1 MKRPRRSRRGLS
13 RIRLRERLWVDVEAR
28 RCEGLPLAVRV
39 HVEPSGALGF
49 TGGPLRR
56 VETEGSIA
64 QSSVEEARPSFGY
77 EDAVLEAREV
87 HIWVEVA
94 SVDTLNVTK
103 SP

>member
-1 MKRPRRSRRGLS
+1 M
-13 RIRLRERLWVDVEAR
+13 
-28 RCEGLPLAVRV
+28 RV
-39 HVEPSGALGF
+39 HVEPSGAVGF